1 MAETMK
7 RVRRWAIPASVAA
20 GVLVYVY
27 GCAPDTTETGSHESP
42 IEDGRQPESLLF
54 HGNDTF
60 LAERFGEHDWP
71 VVIEK
76 TDNGYTMD
84 GMAME
89 ERRHSNI
96 THEGLSLVMQDRI
109 GEPDMYYVLDAK
121 RETLA
126 LYVNCEIGPCTYKRT
141 IRAR

>member
-7 RVRRWAIPASVAA
+7 RIRRWAIPAALAV
-20 GVLVYVY
+20 VLVYVY
-27 GCAPDTTETGSHESP
+27 GLVPDTPETGSHESP
-42 IEDGRQPESLLF
+42 LKDGRQPESLLF
-54 HGNDTF
+54 HGHDTV
-60 LAERFGEHDWP
+60 LNSS

-89 ERRHSNI
+89 VRRHSNI

-109 GEPDMYYVLDAK
+109 GEPNMYYVLDAK

-126 LYVNCEIGPCTYKRT
+126 LYVNCEFGPCAYKRT
-141 IRAR
+141 IRAK

>member
-1 MAETMK
+1 MK
-7 RVRRWAIPASVAA
+7 GLGAVIIIIV

-27 GCAPDTTETGSHESP
+27 GFAPGMTEK
-42 IEDGRQPESLLF
+42 RQPESLAPEMKETRLSESILF
-54 HGNDTF
+54 HGYDTF
-60 LAERFGEHDWP
+60 QAERFGEPKHDWL

-76 TDNGYTMD
+76 TDDGYMMD

-89 ERRHSNI
+89 VRRHSNI
-96 THEGLSLVMQDRI
+96 KHEGLSLAIQDRT

-121 RETLA
+121 RQTLA
-126 LYVNCEIGPCTYKRT
+126 IYVNCEIGPCTYKRS